1 MPTYVVLANWT
12 DQRIRTARETVQW
25 YEGGSEHLASKYGMN
40 VERIYWTII
49 RPYALVAIM
58 EAIY

>member
-1 MPTYVVLANWT
+1 MPTCVVLANWT

-40 VERIYWTII
+40 VERIYWTIG
-49 RPYALVAIM
+49 PYALVAIM